1 MKIFCALFLVVVSIF
16 TVMGLSACGT
26 SENAVAVVNG
36 VEITEQNIKDRQ
48 VYSEIMNEVHRRMF
62 EKSTTIEDAQ
72 EQMKIYSLPTDE
84 TEILENLIKEELFRQ
99 ELDDKGVSLEEIHK
113 QATAEYELI
122 KNSESDYFETLRIVL
137 IINKLTEDEFL
148 DLSSLYGYGLYNT
161 NKLRM
166 VYAEGNHDKHSKKDF
181 DEYANDLIDD
191 ADIEYTDR

>member
-1 MKIFCALFLVVVSIF
+1 MTRFCALFLVVVSIF

-26 SENAVAVVNG
+26 LENAVAVVNG

-48 VYSEIMNEVHRRMF
+48 VYSEIMNEVHRRTF
-62 EKSTTIEDAQ
+62 EKSTTSEDAQ

-99 ELDDKGVSLEEIHK
+99 ELDDKCVSLEEIHK
-113 QATAEYELI
+113 LATDEYELI
-122 KNSESDYFETLRIVL
+122 KNSESDYFETLRLVL

-148 DLSSLYGYGLYNT
+148 DLSSLYGYGSYNT

-166 VYAEGNHDKHSKKDF
+166 VFDKSKYDNDSKKAF
-181 DEYANDLIDD
+181 DEYTNDLIDD
-191 ADIEYTDR
+191 ADIEYIGK